1 MPFFYEGDMTAKK
14 PQAARKKMG
23 APSTYTD
30 ALAEKICG
38 LIEEGY
44 SERKISKMPGMPSTV
59 TMRKWKDD
67 HPDFLARSARAREAA
82 ADRFNDERE
91 EKAAWLMEQVK
102 HAAATGADMPK
113 GLVEGAKV
121 VMQELARSA
130 ALRDDSRFG
139 DRKTVKVDAKADG
152 AGLADV
158 YAKIAEAVT
167 GEQE

>member
-1 MPFFYEGDMTAKK
+1 MTARK

-38 LIEEGY
+38 LIEDGY
-44 SERKISKMPGMPSTV
+44 SERQIARMPGMPSAM
-59 TMRKWKDD
+59 TMRRWKDD
-67 HPDFLARSARAREAA
+67 HPDFCALSARARQVS
-82 ADRFNDERE
+82 ADRFNDQRE
-91 EKAAWLMEQVK
+91 ETAEWLLDQVEQ
-102 HAAATGADMPK
+102 AAASGQPIPK
-113 GLVEGAKV
+113 GVVDGARA

-139 DRKTVKVDAKADG
+139 DRKTVAIDAKVDG

-158 YAKIAEAVT
+158 YAKIAEAVK